1 MKICSSASISYHCFL
16 NSIMYV
22 PEYSCWVEV
31 RLEPK
36 PSCMCGRTSL
46 EQENCIFSGVVS
58 HLNAC
63 RYHKVT
69 IWPLWMSLCFHSLS
83 TTTYKFSLW
92 EQINNQSFAVP
103 KQTQHRSTAPQ
114 YNLGSRGGMGMLRLG
129 ALSSRPQLNSQNWL
143 RSGIRTVKFHVQSRK
158 VVTHNINNQKKSTN
172 SVQLRKQLTS
182 LVCWW
187 EILQMI
193 LELIQSEMASA
204 FL

>member
-103 KQTQHRSTAPQ
+103 KQKVRETIRWITENPSNDTRTDTIRDGFSFPIEKTQSKKYSWCVEA
-114 YNLGSRGGMGMLRLG
+114 GSG
-129 ALSSRPQLNSQNWL
+129 
-143 RSGIRTVKFHVQSRK
+143 T
-158 VVTHNINNQKKSTN
+158 
-172 SVQLRKQLTS
+172 
-182 LVCWW
+182 
-187 EILQMI
+187 
-193 LELIQSEMASA
+193 
-204 FL
+204 